1 MSGVDFK
8 EQNDSLL
15 FEVRVI
21 PRASRTEIVG
31 EYNGALKVKL
41 TSPPVEGAANEELIR
56 VLSKE
61 LGVAKADIEIVSGE
75 TSKSKRI
82 RIHGGDAMKIRSIL
96 KPKS

>member
-1 MSGVDFK
+1 MANIDIQEDNGSVV
-8 EQNDSLL
+8 

-41 TSPPVEGAANEELIR
+41 TSPPVEGAANQELVR
-56 VLSKE
+56 TLAKE
-61 LGVAKADIEIVSGE
+61 LGVAKGDIEIVSGQS
-75 TSKSKRI
+75 SKAKRI
-82 RIHGGDAMKIRSIL
+82 RVRGADAAKINAIL